1 MSPGLEEWIQMGKR
15 FTETNKWSDKWFR
28 RLSPEFKMAWC
39 YITDCCDQAGVIDL
53 DQELADFQI
62 GASVDWDGFLSA
74 CGERIRV
81 ISKGKWFIAGFVKFQ
96 YGKLSADCKPH
107 LPVIHLLERYGINID
122 DVEQNAAYKYGT
134 VDSGK
139 RAKVFARDGQQCCY
153 CGECFAPEGL
163 EPDHVIP
170 ASRGGNDSMG
180 NLVAACIPCNRTKS
194 DRHPTEFINSLP
206 DPTSAWQR
214 LSQRVNERLY
224 RSLKDKE
231 QEKEKDKDKEKEGGA
246 GETKPPRFTPP
257 TVEQVAAYCAER
269 GNQVDA
275 ATFVDFYTS
284 KGWKVGKNAMKD
296 WQASVRNWEKNTQSN
311 RGSPLFDAADPRGNF
326 SAAQQY
332 LESLK
337 R

>member
-1 MSPGLEEWIQMGKR
+1 MTGRVFRGGWPEVRAGCPPLPGLEWIQMGKR
-15 FTETNKWSDKWFR
+15 FTETNKWGDKWFR
-28 RLSPEFKMAWC
+28 ALGPFEKLGWQ
-39 YITDCCDQAGVIDL
+39 YLCDNCDSAGVIDL
-53 DQELADFQI
+53 DRELADFQI
-62 GASVDWDGFLSA
+62 GHPVKWDELLEIA
-74 CGERIRV
+74 EERTEDLKR
-81 ISKGKWFIAGFVKFQ
+81 GKLWLTRFCDFQ
-96 YGKLSADCKPH
+96 YGKLTDQCRPH
-107 LPVIHLLERYGINID
+107 RPVIALL
-122 DVEQNAAYKYGT
+122 QKYGLWER
-134 VDSGK
+134 VL
-139 RAKVFARDGQQCCY
+139 
-153 CGECFAPEGL
+153 EGY
-163 EPDHVIP
+163 
-170 ASRGGNDSMG
+170 RN
-180 NLVAACIPCNRTKS
+180 
-194 DRHPTEFINSLP
+194 PTNTPQE
-206 DPTSAWQR
+206 
-214 LSQRVNERLY
+214 
-224 RSLKDKE
+224 KDKE
-231 QEKEKDKDKEKEGGA
+231 KDQDKDKEKEGGA